1 MILINICKK
10 RSDTLLKT
18 FNDTIQAVIDLT
30 WPILV
35 ICSVVLI
42 SVRLSYIIKNK
53 EKFVFYKELLMFTF
67 IIYILCLFQIVTF
80 QDDVSWSTNN
90 FIPFR
95 EILRYNMGSR
105 LFIKNVIGNMFLFLP
120 YGLFTSLYLKN
131 EKPYLTLFLTL
142 LTSCAIETVQL
153 IIGRVFDIDDIIL
166 NVLGGFLGYL
176 IYYVIKRIWNKLPE
190 ALKSELFLN
199 VLAVIILMFIITLI

>member
-1 MILINICKK
+1 M
-10 RSDTLLKT
+10 LKT

-131 EKPYLTLFLTL
+131 EKPYLTLFLTF

-199 VLAVIILMFIITLI
+199 VLAVIILIFIITLI

>member
-1 MILINICKK
+1 
-10 RSDTLLKT
+10 
-18 FNDTIQAVIDLT
+18 
-30 WPILV
+30 
-35 ICSVVLI
+35 
-42 SVRLSYIIKNK
+42 
-53 EKFVFYKELLMFTF
+53 
-67 IIYILCLFQIVTF
+67 
-80 QDDVSWSTNN
+80 
-90 FIPFR
+90 
-95 EILRYNMGSR
+95 MGSR

-153 IIGRVFDIDDIIL
+153 VIGRVFDIDDIIL

-190 ALKSELFLN
+190 AFKSELFLN
-199 VLAVIILMFIITLI
+199 VFAVIVLIFIITLI

>member
-199 VLAVIILMFIITLI
+199 VLAVIILIFIITLI

>member
-1 MILINICKK
+1 M
-10 RSDTLLKT
+10 LKT

>member
-1 MILINICKK
+1 M
-10 RSDTLLKT
+10 LKT

-199 VLAVIILMFIITLI
+199 VLAVIILIFIITLI